1 MNYRFLFVVCC
12 LLFVADKTFAQ
23 DSLITNYESSISFPT
38 DIDSIK
44 VDSFFKQRTIDL
56 TLCDNPELYYEIY
69 RWYHTCYR
77 YGGSTSKGIDCSN
90 FINMLYEKL
99 YGGRLNSSA
108 AAIFAQCKVVKG
120 GIEEAAEGDLLFFKI
135 KKKRVS
141 HIAIY
146 LQHGKFAHAST
157 QAGVIISDITEPYY
171 KRHFYKV
178 GRIE

>member
-1 MNYRFLFVVCC
+1 MNYRFLCVVCC

-44 VDSFFKQRTIDL
+44 VDSFFKKHTIDL
-56 TLCDNPELYYEIY
+56 TKCDKPELYYEIY

-77 YGGSTSKGIDCSN
+77 YGGSTSKGIDCSH
-90 FINMLYEKL
+90 FINMLYEKM
-99 YGGRLNSSA
+99 YGGKLNSSA

-157 QAGVIISDITEPYY
+157 QAGIIISDITDPYY
-171 KRHFYKV
+171 KRHFFKV
-178 GRIE
+178 GRVE

>member
-1 MNYRFLFVVCC
+1 MNYRFLFVVFC
-12 LLFVADKTFAQ
+12 LLFVACPNLHAQ

-56 TLCDNPELYYEIY
+56 TQCDKPELYYEIY

-77 YGGSTSKGIDCSN
+77 YGGSTSKGIDCSH
-90 FINMLYEKL
+90 FINMLYEKM
-99 YGGRLNSSA
+99 YGGKLNSSA

-120 GIEEAAEGDLLFFKI
+120 GIEDAAEGDLLFFKI

-157 QAGVIISDITEPYY
+157 QAGVIISDITEGWCSNESSI
-171 KRHFYKV
+171 H
-178 GRIE
+178 G